1 MSYQYA
7 IYEKKE
13 HIVYVTINRP
23 EVMNALHAEAN
34 RELSEIFTDFTED
47 ENAWIAI
54 LTGAGARAFSAGN
67 DLKATAA
74 ATARGESMAA
84 QTQSDRPLYFGGVV
98 GLQCN
103 KPIIAA
109 VTGVAVGGGFEIA
122 LACDL
127 IIAAEHARF
136 GLPEPRVGLIAG
148 AGGVHR
154 LPQQIPL
161 KQAMGLLLTGKQISA
176 QEAYRLGLMNEVVA
190 GSELMTTAER
200 WANEILECSPL
211 SVRLTKESALAG
223 LNLPVEEAM
232 RQDRPRLQRLLAS
245 EDFVE
250 GPKAFAEKRK
260 PQWQGR

>member
-109 VTGVAVGGGFEIA
+109 VNGFALGGGFEIA

-127 IIAAEHARF
+127 IIAAEHASF
-136 GLPEPRVGLIAG
+136 GQPAPRVGLIAG
-148 AGGVHR
+148 GGGVHPFKGRYFGERRQKRKQRDR
-154 LPQQIPL
+154 LICYD
-161 KQAMGLLLTGKQISA
+161 GKNKTP
-176 QEAYRLGLMNEVVA
+176 RVA
-190 GSELMTTAER
+190 GGKSCLTA
-200 WANEILECSPL
+200 
-211 SVRLTKESALAG
+211 
-223 LNLPVEEAM
+223 
-232 RQDRPRLQRLLAS
+232 
-245 EDFVE
+245 
-250 GPKAFAEKRK
+250 
-260 PQWQGR
+260 